1 MLGDETTA
9 EDWRGWKPDSLQ
21 RKTLERIYDHYRQN
35 RAWPLLS
42 ALCYQLRRDGEDPAA
57 VLGPIPQQIAP
68 VSQLGSWNWEAPQ
81 GGIALTFEG
90 IDLAT
95 AGHAD
100 LESLV
105 IALNAIGSLSESQ
118 APTSLADDP
127 VFTVTSD
134 AVEAELHSR
143 GVVIEEKEIATIGAL
158 INQSGLTRG
167 GSFGPGFQTWQF
179 TFDLPSFTKYS
190 TVESVSALLDVRE
203 EERVRQERGRAEMT
217 RAVVPS
223 SLRLGGFRLGYQAE
237 TSAVTIQSNQA
248 DVDPHFIF
256 VVMPFGEPWSD
267 QVYGWIR
274 SVVLELRKQWPA
286 LTVSRSG
293 EAKSDGPWISAIQ
306 RSIRRAGVVICD
318 LTANCANCIYELGLA
333 HGSSRDTIILTQTD
347 AEHAPSDIRAA
358 EIMWPYDLENE
369 PAFRTLLKER
379 LLESLGGLA
388 PDEDGN

>member
-1 MLGDETTA
+1 MFGDEATA
-9 EDWRGWKPDSLQ
+9 EDSRGWEPDSAQ
-21 RKTLERIYDHYRQN
+21 RKTLERVYDHYRQS
-35 RAWPLLS
+35 RSWPLLS

-57 VLGPIPQQIAP
+57 VLGPIPPRVAQ

-90 IDLAT
+90 IDLT
-95 AGHAD
+95 TGGHED

-105 IALNAIGSLSESQ
+105 LALNAIGGLAEGQ
-118 APTSLADDP
+118 APTSLAEDP
-127 VFTVTSD
+127 VLTVSRE
-134 AVEAELHSR
+134 AVAAELQTR
-143 GVVIEEKEIATIGAL
+143 GVVIDDDGLATIGAL
-158 INQSGLTRG
+158 INQSGLTQG
-167 GSFGPGFQTWQF
+167 GGYGPAFQTWQF
-179 TFDLPSFTKYS
+179 TFDLPRFSKYS
-190 TVESVSALLDVRE
+190 RVDSVAALLDVRE
-203 EERVRQERGRAEMT
+203 EERVRQEKARAEMT

-223 SLRLGGFRLGYQAE
+223 SVRLGGFRLGYQAE

-256 VVMPFGEPWSD
+256 VVMPFGEPWSE

-274 SVVLELRKQWPA
+274 SVVLEMRKQWPD

-306 RSIRRAGVVICD
+306 RSIRRAGVVVCD

-388 PDEDGN
+388 PDEEGN